1 VNVYGRK
8 ELNELKVIRAVLE
21 KADVNTLYA
30 ENVDDF
36 FISYGDTWEHIK
48 DYYSKYR
55 AVPELEIIAEKW
67 PDVVEVEAAGEADYW
82 MDQLRE
88 EYVDMRTNQILAR
101 GSKELK
107 NTEKKTEMLGEIQA
121 QLAKLNKYT
130 GRSTVTNI
138 MDLDAAV
145 EHWAAVRKRIADMG
159 GTPGI
164 PTGVGFIDAGYPTGW
179 QPGDLVV
186 LLGWTGRAKSYFAT
200 LVNCNAYQ
208 MGYTPMMVSLEMNAA
223 KIRDRVYTI
232 MGRGTFQNSA
242 LSLGDVTEDSLA
254 QFKKSIPQGRN
265 FIVVNGDGRTEI
277 NMNNLQPKYNQYR
290 PDIITL
296 DYAQLMS
303 DNENSTDMTARM
315 RNLSTQAKQF
325 AERNQCVVCLISSAT
340 ADGKVDDV
348 PPMIEQVAWSRQ
360 LAYDADLAIAVHKQ
374 GNDSDWIDIMCRKN
388 RNGPLFAGTLDW
400 DIDNGLVEERPKE

>member
-1 VNVYGRK
+1 M
-8 ELNELKVIRAVLE
+8 NELKVIRAVLE

-36 FISYGDTWEHIK
+36 FLSYGDAWEHIK

-55 AVPELEIIAEKW
+55 AVPELEVISEKW
-67 PDVVEVEAAGEADYW
+67 PALTDIESGGEADYW

-88 EYVDMRTNQILAR
+88 EFIDERTNRILAR
-101 GSKELK
+101 GAKELAA
-107 NTEKKTEMLGEIQA
+107 TQDKTKVLGEIQT

-130 GRSTVTNI
+130 GRSHVTDV
-138 MDLDAAV
+138 MDVGAAADHY
-145 EHWAAVRKRIADMG
+145 EEVRKRIAER

-164 PTGVGFIDAGYPTGW
+164 PTGIEFMDAGYPTGW

-186 LLGWTGRAKSYFAT
+186 ILGWTGRAKSYFTT
-200 LVNCNAYQ
+200 LVACNAYEA
-208 MGYTPMMVSLEMNAA
+208 GYKPMLVSLEMKAS

-232 MGRGTFQNSA
+232 MGKGLFQNSA
-242 LSLGDVTEDSLA
+242 LSLGDITEDSLN
-254 QFKKSIPQGRN
+254 QFKKKVPGGRP

-277 NMNNLQPKYNQYR
+277 TMNNLQPKFNQYR
-290 PDIITL
+290 PSLIML

-303 DNENSTDMTARM
+303 DNEGSTDMVSRM

-325 AERNQCVVCLISSAT
+325 AEANECVVALISSAT

-360 LAYDADLAIAVHKQ
+360 LSYDADLAIAVHKQ
-374 GNDSDWIDIMCRKN
+374 NNESDLIDIVCRKN
-388 RNGPLFAGTLDW
+388 RNGPLFAGVLDW
-400 DIDNGLVEERPKE
+400 DIDNGIVKEVDL